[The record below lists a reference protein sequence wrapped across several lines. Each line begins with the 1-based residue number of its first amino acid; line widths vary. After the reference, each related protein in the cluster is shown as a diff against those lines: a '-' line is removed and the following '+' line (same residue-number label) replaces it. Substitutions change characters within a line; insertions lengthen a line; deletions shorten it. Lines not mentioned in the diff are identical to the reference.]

1 MTGVKV
7 SVLNP
12 AGIHARPAGMIAKE
26 AAKFKS
32 NIEIEFNSRKV
43 NAKSIMSVM
52 SLGVSKGDDVIIHVN
67 GEDQELAQSSLISL
81 FNKGFGEL

>member
-7 SVLNP
+7 SVLNA

-32 NIEIEFNSRKV
+32 TIELEFNSKKV

-52 SLGVSKGDDVIIHVN
+52 TLGVTKGDDVIVHAH
-67 GEDQELAQSSLISL
+67 GEDQELAQNSLVSL